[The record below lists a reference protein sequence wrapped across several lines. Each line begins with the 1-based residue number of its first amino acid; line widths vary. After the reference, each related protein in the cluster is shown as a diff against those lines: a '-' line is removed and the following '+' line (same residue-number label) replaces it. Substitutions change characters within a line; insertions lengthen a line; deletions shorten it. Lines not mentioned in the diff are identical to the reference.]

1 MPTRPLVLSSTAVLQ
16 LLLSCRPAA
25 DSVVL
30 LKVPNILRIEPRPY
44 DPNSFEEG
52 VEEIVDE
59 RTGKVTVRPRDI
71 NVIRWRF
78 K

>member
-1 MPTRPLVLSSTAVLQ
+1 VPHAAGWLLPL
-16 LLLSCRPAA
+16 CRPAS

-30 LKVPNILRIEPRPY
+30 LKVPNIVRVDPRPY
-44 DPNSFEEG
+44 DPNTFEEG
-52 VEEIVDE
+52 EEAITDE
-59 RTGKVTVRPRDI
+59 RTGITKIRPRDI

>member
-1 MPTRPLVLSSTAVLQ
+1 MY
-16 LLLSCRPAA
+16 
-25 DSVVL
+25 
-30 LKVPNILRIEPRPY
+30 LKIPNILRIEPRPY

-52 VEEIVDE
+52 YEELLDE
-59 RTGKVTVRPRDI
+59 RTGNIKIRPRDI